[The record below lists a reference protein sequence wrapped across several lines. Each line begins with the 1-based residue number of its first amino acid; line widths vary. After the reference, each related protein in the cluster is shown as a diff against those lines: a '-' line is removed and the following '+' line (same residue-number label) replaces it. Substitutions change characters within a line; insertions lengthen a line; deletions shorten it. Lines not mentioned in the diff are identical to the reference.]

1 MTTPFRAV
9 PSRPR
14 VGERSS
20 NFHEP
25 AALDSY
31 ASHFQ
36 RIGIAS
42 VAAAAAQVKR
52 VPRADERKAQ
62 QDAVALMQRWEDDA
76 A

>member
-14 VGERSS
+14 AGERSS

-31 ASHFQ
+31 ASHFH

-52 VPRADERKAQ
+52 VSGADERNAQ
-62 QDAVALMQRWEDDA
+62 QAAIALLQRWEDDA